1 MIRMTGHPHR
11 SFRPPRSENMN
22 EALRRN
28 IAALAERRQ
37 AEQRALSGQAR
48 LVQAITA
55 FAGSV
60 TFVYVHLVFYGGWIA
75 INLGIVPHL
84 PVFDPG
90 FTILATEASIEAIFL
105 STFVLISQN
114 HTAAVT
120 EKHSDLDL
128 QISLLTEH
136 ELTKLIRVV
145 SAIADHLGMP
155 SVVDDHDLADTQ
167 EDVAPEAVLDEIEAK
182 KVQD

>member
-1 MIRMTGHPHR
+1 MTTSAPIVP
-11 SFRPPRSENMN
+11 PPRSENMN

-28 IAALAERRQ
+28 IAALATRRQ
-37 AEQRALSGQAR
+37 AEQQSLSSQAR
-48 LVQAITA
+48 LVQAIT
-55 FAGSV
+55 AGSV
-60 TFVYVHLVFYGGWIA
+60 TFVYVHLVFYGAWIA

-84 PVFDPG
+84 QVFDPT

-155 SVVDDHDLADTQ
+155 NVVDEHDLADTQ

-182 KVQD
+182 NVRD